1 MTGAVGTSYIRF
13 VKRKILSLKIAMITV
28 SYILFFVLSA
38 PLPPKSGCGFEKS
51 PASLPLVNNLVSNRY
66 VYPVSHTEV
75 GTKHPLLLC
84 EVPPPL
90 LLCEVAS
97 LRSTSVVAFGYDTA
111 LLKLRSAEQRGW
123 KLRYVARV
131 SRL

>member
-51 PASLPLVNNLVSNRY
+51 PASLSLVNNLVSNRY

-75 GTKHPLLLC
+75 GTKH
-84 EVPPPL
+84 PL